1 MKKIPIPPKHL
12 STTTKKWWR
21 DVLKNY
27 EFAQSEL
34 PLLEAA
40 AVAWDR
46 ANEARRLIEENGI
59 TIIDRFKQVKANPAC
74 SVERDS
80 LATYAR
86 LIRQLGFAEAEDYE
100 NSMRPPR
107 Q

>member
-12 STTTKKWWR
+12 STAAKKWWR
-21 DVLKNY
+21 DVLKSF
-27 EFAQSEL
+27 EFEQSEL

-40 AVAWDR
+40 ATAWDR
-46 ANEARRLIEENGI
+46 AQEARKLIEDNGI

-74 SVERDS
+74 GVERDS

-86 LIRQLGFAEAEDYE
+86 LVRQLGFAKAEDYE
-100 NSMRPPR
+100 STMRPPR

>member
-12 STTTKKWWR
+12 STATKRWWR
-21 DVLKNY
+21 NVLKTY
-27 EFAQSEL
+27 EFAESEL

-40 AVAWDR
+40 ATAWDR
-46 ANEARRLIEENGI
+46 ANEARQLIEQNGI

-74 SVERDS
+74 GVERDS

-86 LIRQLGFAEAEDYE
+86 LVRQLGFAEAEDYE
-100 NSMRPPR
+100 STVRPPR
-107 Q
+107 I